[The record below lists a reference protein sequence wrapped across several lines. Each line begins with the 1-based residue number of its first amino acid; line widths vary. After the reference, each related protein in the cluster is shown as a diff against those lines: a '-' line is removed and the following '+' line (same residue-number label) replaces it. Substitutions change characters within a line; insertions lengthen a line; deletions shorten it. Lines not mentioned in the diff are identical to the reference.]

1 MSIVSL
7 RQAPIVL
14 QQIRTNNSI
23 VTCYQV
29 AISFEYC
36 SNCDLIISAVPCGTG
51 VSAVEANTIV

>member
-1 MSIVSL
+1 MSVVSL

-29 AISFEYC
+29 AISFEYS
-36 SNCDLIISAVPCGTG
+36 SNCDLIIFAVHSGTG
-51 VSAVEANTIV
+51 VSAVEANTKV

>member
-1 MSIVSL
+1 MFIVSL
-7 RQAPIVL
+7 RRAPIVL

-36 SNCDLIISAVPCGTG
+36 SNCDLIISAAPSGTG
-51 VSAVEANTIV
+51 VSAVKSKTIV